1 MANKSVFASVRG
13 KLLPKA
19 DTVNLA
25 GGQAYDLG
33 PRHKLAQLAVTGCL
47 NGTFYAG
54 AQAQLSDVLEL
65 AMTVD
70 PEFVADTSR

>member
-1 MANKSVFASVRG
+1 MTSA
-13 KLLPKA
+13 
-19 DTVNLA
+19 LA
-25 GGQAYDLG
+25 INWRSWRLHA
-33 PRHKLAQLAVTGCL
+33 CL